1 MIRLPLPPNNIGAPL
16 PVEDYYNKM
25 NEIIT
30 FQQNLVKNLESQQTQ
45 TDFSQSASTKQAE
58 DRVEAKGWFV
68 G

>member
-1 MIRLPLPPNNIGAPL
+1 MEQKNCLL
-16 PVEDYYNKM
+16 
-25 NEIIT
+25 
-30 FQQNLVKNLESQQTQ
+30 QSQNLVKNLESQQTQ